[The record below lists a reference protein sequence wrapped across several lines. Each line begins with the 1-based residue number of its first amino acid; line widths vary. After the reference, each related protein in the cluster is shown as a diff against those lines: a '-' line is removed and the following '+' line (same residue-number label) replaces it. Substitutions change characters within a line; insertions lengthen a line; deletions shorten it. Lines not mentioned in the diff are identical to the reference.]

1 MQFFFS
7 FHSTWKIM
15 KSVQA
20 STHQGHHSFKGK
32 GRQCMTNSLAAIL
45 YSYNCKPESWAPTD
59 LDAILQCGD
68 EIYSD
73 MNTEQ
78 YLMLDGYY
86 HVLKVSNVLTG
97 STLRKS
103 SDETYYNLEAA
114 LEKNPSHERLK
125 GNSNYRTIFTKL
137 LMCCITPRKLYFYV

>member
-1 MQFFFS
+1 MLVLFVVAVLVPSIIINSKVMQFFFS
-7 FHSTWKIM
+7 FYSTWKIM

-20 STHQGHHSFKGK
+20 SSHQGHHSFKGK
-32 GRQCMTNSLAAIL
+32 GRQCMTNS

-59 LDAILQCGD
+59 LDAILHCGD

-78 YLMLDGYY
+78 YLMLEDLPTELDGYY
-86 HVLKVSNVLTG
+86 HVLKISNVLNG

-103 SDETYYNLEAA
+103 SDETY
-114 LEKNPSHERLK
+114 KI
-125 GNSNYRTIFTKL
+125 TI
-137 LMCCITPRKLYFYV
+137 

>member
-1 MQFFFS
+1 
-7 FHSTWKIM
+7 M
-15 KSVQA
+15 KRVQA

-45 YSYNCKPESWAPTD
+45 YSYNCKHESWTPTD
-59 LDAILQCGD
+59 LDAILHCGD
-68 EIYSD
+68 EIYSN

-78 YLMLDGYY
+78 YLMLEDLPTELDGYY

-103 SDETYYNLEAA
+103 SDERYYNLEAA
-114 LEKNPSHERLK
+114 LEKTLPMK
-125 GNSNYRTIFTKL
+125 GSRQF
-137 LMCCITPRKLYFYV
+137 